1 MLRRRNDTSLR
12 KPVAPVRPGSRERE
26 NPSPE
31 WATKRPTTFP
41 ARRRATA
48 LGMSSNPTGT
58 VGIPPERGAV
68 EVGGREV
75 ALALQRSQVG
85 DTFPITVAEA
95 VAMGRWR
102 RLGLLRRPSRTDRDI
117 VSYWIAEMGLD
128 ELAQRRLGDLQRQR
142 VLFAQAFAQQA
153 PVCAAG

>member
-12 KPVAPVRPGSRERE
+12 KPVARPSVRAPVKGKIRH
-26 NPSPE
+26 PE

-68 EVGGREV
+68 ELGGREV
-75 ALALQRSQVG
+75 ALALQRSQMG
-85 DTFPITVAEA
+85 GYPDAWALTIQHAA
-95 VAMGRWR
+95 VNRTSVPCTKGSKAGRTASMTW
-102 RLGLLRRPSRTDRDI
+102 
-117 VSYWIAEMGLD
+117 A
-128 ELAQRRLGDLQRQR
+128 R
-142 VLFAQAFAQQA
+142 VRSSL
-153 PVCAAG
+153 P